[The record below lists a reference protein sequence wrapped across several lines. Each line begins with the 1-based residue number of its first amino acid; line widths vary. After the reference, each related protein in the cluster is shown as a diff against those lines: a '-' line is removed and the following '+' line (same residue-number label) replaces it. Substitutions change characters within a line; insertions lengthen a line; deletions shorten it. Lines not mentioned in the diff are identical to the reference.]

1 MPRRLEAARGKSND
15 AGSHALPPAVIVRGL
30 DQACTVLR
38 AASGRP
44 VLLLSAPEAARLLG
58 PAWWVAMLEAAREEV
73 PGAAARGVL
82 DCGNAAG
89 IVQAALAAGADGVL
103 FTGAEAQ
110 ALRLAS
116 IAATQGAILLR
127 AAPTALDL
135 GAYGA
140 VRKLP
145 LWLGRAA

>member
-1 MPRRLEAARGKSND
+1 
-15 AGSHALPPAVIVRGL
+15 
-30 DQACTVLR
+30 
-38 AASGRP
+38 
-44 VLLLSAPEAARLLG
+44 
-58 PAWWVAMLEAAREEV
+58 
-73 PGAAARGVL
+73 
-82 DCGNAAG
+82 
-89 IVQAALAAGADGVL
+89 VL

-116 IAATQGAILLR
+116 IAATQGALLLR